1 MYEIEWQPK
10 AYWQLKKIKERETL
24 AAIKAAVFDLANWPE
39 CRNVKA
45 IKNHESGYRLRVGK
59 WRILFE
65 AQDRIRVIMI
75 QEVKKRDEQTY

>member
-10 AYWQLKKIKERETL
+10 AYRQLKKIKERETL

-59 WRILFE
+59 WHILFE

>member
-10 AYWQLKKIKERETL
+10 ASRQLKKIKERETL

>member
-10 AYWQLKKIKERETL
+10 AYRQLKKIKERETL
-24 AAIKAAVFDLANWPE
+24 AAIKTAVFDLANWPE

-45 IKNHESGYRLRVGK
+45 METHESVYRLRVGK